1 MKAQEGSVKETTF
14 EQMNMCFQHGEF
26 KVGESGS
33 STFTKVNDIVVL
45 TVESDHARKYT
56 LDELKDLESKLVLI
70 TGSRDDRRK
79 QVDGFLDVSTMLC
92 VTLVY
97 TIHVWLRIPKIKQT
111 RCSRSRQR

>member
-14 EQMNMCFQHGEF
+14 EQMNMCFQHGEY

-33 STFTKVNDIVVL
+33 SIFTKVNDIVVL
-45 TVESDHARKYT
+45 TVEAEHARKYT

-79 QVDGFLDVSTMLC
+79 QVDGFLDVSTILC
-92 VTLVY
+92 VTIVNENNLLNVEGCM
-97 TIHVWLRIPKIKQT
+97 VKNEANKVQ
-111 RCSRSRQR
+111 